1 MKILITGG
9 AGFIA
14 SHIADAYIKSGH
26 EVYILDNL
34 STGQKENLNP
44 QAEFIQADITS
55 TGHSGLSRIL
65 PQQID
70 LLNHHAAHIHV
81 GKAVKDPIFDAE
93 NNILG
98 TINLLQIL
106 KNRGLKKVIFAS
118 TGGAMYGHKQ
128 TPFKEDMFPAP
139 LSPYGISK
147 RASELYL
154 DFYYQQYQ
162 IPWIAL
168 RYANVY
174 GPRQNPYGE
183 AGVISVFCENI
194 LNNQQPII
202 NGNGKQTRDYV
213 FIADV
218 VRANFL
224 ATESQ
229 EIGFFNIGTS
239 LETSVN
245 EIYHQVNKLLGNK
258 FPEKHGPERPG
269 EQQTSSL
276 DYSKAK
282 QKLGWTPKMKLEDG
296 LRLTVDWYK
305 EKFSPKSQ

>member
-1 MKILITGG
+1 MIHNSRILVTGG

-14 SHIADAYIKSGH
+14 SHITDAYIKAGH
-26 EVYILDNL
+26 QVYILDNL
-34 STGQKENLNP
+34 SSGQKENLNP
-44 QAEFIQADITS
+44 QAEFIQADIITDKN
-55 TGHSGLSRIL
+55 LAKKL

-70 LLNHHAAHIHV
+70 ILNHHAAHINV
-81 GKAVKDPIFDAE
+81 SKSVKDPAFDAQ

-106 KNRGLKKVIFAS
+106 KDRGLKKVIFAS

-128 TPFKEDMFPAP
+128 TPFKEEMLPAP

-154 DFYYQQYQ
+154 DFYYNQYE

-174 GPRQNPYGE
+174 GPRQNPHGE
-183 AGVISVFCENI
+183 AGVISIFCENI
-194 LNNQQPII
+194 LNSKQPLIY
-202 NGNGKQTRDYV
+202 GDGKQTRDYV
-213 FIADV
+213 FITDV
-218 VRANFL
+218 VQSNLL
-224 ATESQ
+224 AAELNET
-229 EIGFFNIGTS
+229 GFFNIGTKI
-239 LETSVN
+239 ETDVN
-245 EIYHQVNKLLGNK
+245 EIYRQVNQFLGNK

-282 QKLGWTPKMKLEDG
+282 QKLGWTPKIKLNDG

-305 EKFSPKSQ
+305 EKFS

>member
-1 MKILITGG
+1 MKILVTGG

-14 SHIADAYIKSGH
+14 SHITDAYIKAGH
-26 EVYILDNL
+26 QVYILDNL
-34 STGQKENLNP
+34 SSGQKENLNP
-44 QAEFIQADITS
+44 QAEFIQADITDKN
-55 TGHSGLSRIL
+55 LAKKL

-70 LLNHHAAHIHV
+70 VLNHHAALINV
-81 GKAVKDPIFDAE
+81 GKSVKDPAFDAQ
-93 NNILG
+93 NNIIG
-98 TINLLQIL
+98 TINLLQVL
-106 KNRGLKKVIFAS
+106 KDRGLKKVIFAS

-128 TPFKEDMFPAP
+128 TPFKEEMFPAP

-154 DFYYQQYQ
+154 DFYYNQYE

-174 GPRQNPYGE
+174 GPRQNPHGE
-183 AGVISVFCENI
+183 AGVISIFCENI
-194 LNNQQPII
+194 LNNKQPLI
-202 NGNGKQTRDYV
+202 NGDGKQTRDYV
-213 FIADV
+213 FITDV
-218 VRANFL
+218 VQSNLL
-224 ATESQ
+224 ATELN
-229 EIGFFNIGTS
+229 EMGFFNIGTKI
-239 LETSVN
+239 ETDVN
-245 EIYHQVNKLLGNK
+245 EIYRQVNQFLGNK
-258 FPEKHGPERPG
+258 FPPKHGAERPG

-282 QKLGWTPKMKLEDG
+282 QKLNWTPRVKLEDG

>member
-14 SHIADAYIKSGH
+14 SHIADAYIKTGH
-26 EVYILDNL
+26 QVYILDNL
-34 STGQKENLNP
+34 SSGQKENLNP
-44 QAEFIQADITS
+44 QAEFIQADITDQN
-55 TGHSGLSRIL
+55 LAEKL

-70 LLNHHAAHIHV
+70 ILNHHAAHIHV
-81 GKAVKDPIFDAE
+81 GKSVKDPAFDAQ

-98 TINLLQIL
+98 TINLLQVL
-106 KNRGLKKVIFAS
+106 KDRGLKKVIFAS

-128 TPFKEDMFPAP
+128 TPFKEEMFPAP

-154 DFYYQQYQ
+154 GFYYNQYE

-174 GPRQNPYGE
+174 GPRQNPHGE
-183 AGVISVFCENI
+183 AGVISIFCENI
-194 LNNQQPII
+194 LNNKQPTI
-202 NGNGKQTRDYV
+202 NGDGKQTRDYV
-213 FIADV
+213 FVSDV
-218 VRANFL
+218 VQSNLL
-224 ATESQ
+224 ATELN
-229 EIGFFNIGTS
+229 ETGFFNIGTKI
-239 LETSVN
+239 ETDVN
-245 EIYHQVNKLLGNK
+245 EIYRQVNQFLGNK
-258 FPEKHGPERPG
+258 FPPKHGAERPG

-282 QKLGWTPKMKLEDG
+282 QKLNWTPRVKLEDG
-296 LRLTVDWYK
+296 LRLTIDWYK
-305 EKFSPKSQ
+305 EKFS